1 MAGRVLRGA
10 VVGAS
15 TLLGKELADELNDAK
30 VGVWDLTL
38 LDGPDAGG
46 QITAAGDE
54 ALVIQAV
61 SAEAFAGVDVVF
73 FAGEAATAREYWQAA
88 HVAGASV
95 VDLTGALEGMPG
107 VLVRAGFM
115 EGRWVEAGTAPD
127 LATVAVVVAHPMAAV
142 LAVIETKL
150 RPLGLVRLAATVLLP
165 ASEMGSAGVDEL
177 HQQTVGL
184 LSFQPLQKDVYDAQ
198 VAFNVLASLG
208 GAAKVDL
215 ERVRSTIVRQ
225 SKLLA
230 GGSSVLALQVVQI
243 PVFHGFGASVFVEMT
258 PGVDEAEVR
267 RLVDGGVLRV
277 VEQGA
282 PSNESVAGENEMMVR
297 LEAADEG
304 GFWLWMAGDNL
315 RLAVGN
321 AAGCAQELAALRPAS
336 GVN

>member
-73 FAGEAATAREYWQAA
+73 FAGEAATAREYWQAT

-150 RPLGLVRLAATVLLP
+150 RPLGLVRLAATRAWMSCISRRL
-165 ASEMGSAGVDEL
+165 GCCR
-177 HQQTVGL
+177 
-184 LSFQPLQKDVYDAQ
+184 
-198 VAFNVLASLG
+198 FN
-208 GAAKVDL
+208 
-215 ERVRSTIVRQ
+215 RCRRMCTTRRSRSMCWRRWV
-225 SKLLA
+225 
-230 GGSSVLALQVVQI
+230 
-243 PVFHGFGASVFVEMT
+243 
-258 PGVDEAEVR
+258 VR
-267 RLVDGGVLRV
+267 RRWTWNACDRQLCASRSCWLEDRVCWRFRWCRYRCSTGLGLRC
-277 VEQGA
+277 
-282 PSNESVAGENEMMVR
+282 
-297 LEAADEG
+297 
-304 GFWLWMAGDNL
+304 LW
-315 RLAVGN
+315 R
-321 AAGCAQELAALRPAS
+321 
-336 GVN
+336 